1 MRYYWQTQIDAPE
14 TSWTGTRYAYQ
25 WARYTLAAMAV
36 LLAGC
41 GQVDSEVM
49 LAIISAVA
57 TICVAAI
64 SAYGSL
70 ALAAVRR
77 RAGLQ
82 ADQTADERILEQAV
96 LAVHWA
102 EESARRQ
109 VKAPASVPPPGAE
122 KLALAEAR
130 LRRALV
136 AAQLPVP
143 EDLEGLL
150 EAVLHVERPAMG
162 GES

>member
-1 MRYYWQTQIDAPE
+1 MTEDVY
-14 TSWTGTRYAYQ
+14 
-25 WARYTLAAMAV
+25 
-36 LLAGC
+36 
-41 GQVDSEVM
+41 
-49 LAIISAVA
+49 LAIISAVTSVVLA
-57 TICVAAI
+57 VLG
-64 SAYGSL
+64 AYGSL
-70 ALAAVRR
+70 ALSAVRR

-109 VKAPASVPPPGAE
+109 VKAPASVPPPGPE

-143 EDLEGLL
+143 EDLAGLL
-150 EAVLHVERPAMG
+150 EAVLHAERPAMG
-162 GES
+162 GEL